1 MNNTVYGKTME
12 KIRNRIDVRF
22 VSNKKYYLK
31 WTLFDNNSVVILK
44 SNVTL
49 KLNKSAHVRM
59 CILVLNKALVYEF
72 HYDYIINKYGN
83 NSRFLF
89 TDADSLIYDIKT
101 EDGYENFSKD
111 KNCFDFSNYLA
122 KSKYNYDLNEL
133 VVVKMKDEM
142 GTVAVEEFA

>member
-1 MNNTVYGKTME
+1 
-12 KIRNRIDVRF
+12 
-22 VSNKKYYLK
+22 
-31 WTLFDNNSVVILK
+31 
-44 SNVTL
+44 
-49 KLNKSAHVRM
+49 M

-89 TDADSLIYDIKT
+89 TDTDSLIYDIKT

-142 GTVAVEEFA
+142 GTVAVEEFP